1 MRVLKIII
9 IPESKKQ
16 CNCGANPA
24 NEVTVRRPAR
34 KMRRVKTMDKK
45 LLTGAIASAVAVTV
59 SSPVDAKKNAREGLD
74 NVLDEAYCWYN
85 EVEGYNAG
93 WTDPNTAEVEGDT
106 KYGGDIEFDAM
117 LYASCDFYETEA
129 DSTEAAEEASF
140 SHSESAIVDVDLS
153 KSESQPFFYTCENNV
168 ETGADNCMAQVSAND
183 VQAAAESA
191 AEERYGHLAEE
202 CTADIEVC
210 LAYEQ
215 ACEDMLVCDEG
226 DELIEGECWPNEGEP
241 YEAVFQEVCV
251 DTQECVVSEEV
262 TVAGNFLVYSEYDGE
277 SGNFGV
283 KEMNPG
289 KGRGKQNYEK
299 AYATCEYQEVAE

>member
-1 MRVLKIII
+1 
-9 IPESKKQ
+9 
-16 CNCGANPA
+16 
-24 NEVTVRRPAR
+24 
-34 KMRRVKTMDKK
+34 MDKK

-59 SSPVDAKKNAREGLD
+59 SSPADAKKNTREGLD

-117 LYASCDFYETEA
+117 LYASCDFNETEA

-140 SHSESAIVDVDLS
+140 SHSESAIIDVDLS
-153 KSESQPFFYTCENNV
+153 KSESQPFFYTCETDA
-168 ETGADNCMAQVSAND
+168 ETGADDCMAHVSAND

-191 AEERYGHLAEE
+191 AEERYGDLAES
-202 CTADIEVC
+202 CSATIEVC
-210 LAYEQ
+210 LLYEDV
-215 ACEDMLVCDEG
+215 CEDVLTCDEG
-226 DELIEGECWPNEGEP
+226 DILEGETCYPEDYPEGSEEP
-241 YEAVFQEVCV
+241 YAAYSEEVCV
-251 DTQECVVSEEV
+251 TTEECVISEEA
-262 TVAGNFLVYSEYDGE
+262 TVAGNFLVYSEFDGE

-289 KGRGKQNYEK
+289 KGRGRQNYEK
-299 AYATCEYQEVAE
+299 AYATCEYQEPAE